1 MISFTVRMKFRSDD
15 RTRVAELL
23 TALAK
28 ASRQEPGC
36 VSYIPHT
43 VDGEPDTVVIY
54 EQYADQKAWRRIDPR
69 SISGLGCRRPLP
81 DDARSPDGEPGLD
94 PVIRMQSSDALARLR
109 EQDRL
114 G

>member
-15 RTRVAELL
+15 RARVAELL
-23 TALAK
+23 TALAE

-54 EQYADQKAWRRIDPR
+54 EQYADQKAVEAHRASQHFRDWVVGGLYQMMLDRQMENLV
-69 SISGLGCRRPLP
+69 SIP
-81 DDARSPDGEPGLD
+81 
-94 PVIRMQSSDALARLR
+94 
-109 EQDRL
+109 
-114 G
+114 